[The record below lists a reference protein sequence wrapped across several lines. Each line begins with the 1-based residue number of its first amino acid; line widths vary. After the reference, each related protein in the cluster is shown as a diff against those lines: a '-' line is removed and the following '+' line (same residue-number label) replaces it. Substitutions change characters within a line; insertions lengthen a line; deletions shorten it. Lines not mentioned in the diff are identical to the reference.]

1 MTPPRDPSR
10 TWEAAI
16 IFVAV
21 TMAIMMIAAVYLPA
35 AVSR

>member
-16 IFVAV
+16 IFAAI
-21 TMAIMMIAAVYLPA
+21 TMAIIMLALACLPA
-35 AVSR
+35 MVIS